1 MNTLSKLVKS
11 TTPEY
16 TAVLPISK
24 KKVTFRPFK
33 VKEEKVLLM
42 AIEDGSENAIL
53 RAIINIIEACCDDIG
68 DAGDLQTLD
77 IEYIFIQLRSKS
89 LGDIVEPII
98 TCPFTDE
105 KKQVKINL
113 TKIKILKQKEKL
125 SNKIKISEDAGITF
139 KLPSINIILKHELGD
154 IENLGVED
162 SLKVIA
168 LCMDEIWTST
178 EVVNANN
185 ISLDEK
191 IEFLEDLMPDV
202 FETIVKYFENT
213 PKLGIKVKYKTSDEE
228 EREITLS
235 GLQDF
240 FG

>member
-16 TAVLPISK
+16 TTVLPISK

-53 RAIINIIEACCDDIG
+53 RSIINIIESCCDDIG

-89 LGDIVEPII
+89 LGETVEPLI

-105 KKQVKINL
+105 KKQ
-113 TKIKILKQKEKL
+113 
-125 SNKIKISEDAGITF
+125 
-139 KLPSINIILKHELGD
+139 
-154 IENLGVED
+154 
-162 SLKVIA
+162 
-168 LCMDEIWTST
+168 EI
-178 EVVNANN
+178 VNAHN
-185 ISLDEK
+185 IGLDEK

-202 FETIVKYFENT
+202 FADIVKYFENT
-213 PKLGIKVKYKTSDEE
+213 PKLGIKVKYKTSDGE